1 MKIGYARVSTREQSE
16 NSHALEQQ
24 IARLKAAGA
33 TEIYSDVE
41 SGSKNSRPKFKQLI
55 ADCKLGRISEV
66 IVTRLDRLTRSLVT
80 LRKTIDQL
88 KDAGVSLVA
97 LDDSIDTSTA
107 VGKFHLNMLGSLAEM
122 EVDRLSERVRHG
134 WKHLRDRKVAMNP
147 PFGYCKINDKHT
159 LDHQKFLCLLSDR
172 TEMSKAEIAQDII
185 NAFFQERSLRGC
197 LRVINPKYGI
207 FTSANNNHGENI
219 GGVTA
224 RGLFRFSITGLKDW
238 LINPVLQG
246 HLCYLKK
253 RNGQRLD
260 RSQWQIFRN
269 THEALITEQQSRE
282 IDEILAHNRQVRGY
296 GTQAQRFPL
305 SGLVFCAECR
315 AACYSCASRI
325 GTSKTEFHYY
335 FQCKNAQTR
344 SCNNRK
350 LVRQEKCEAAAI
362 ASLTQ
367 RASQIADIAELP
379 LERVEPLD
387 LRELRGQLA
396 VLENLGYNPAI
407 ATAKEQLRAQ
417 ISNLEYGLTVGAN
430 IDTKLRDALIDTFG
444 NPVYFSSLPLDEKK
458 AIYRALIDRIVV
470 KDGGVV
476 SVELK
481 I

>member
-134 WKHLRDRKVAMNP
+134 WKHLRDRNVAMNP

-197 LRVINPKYGI
+197 LRVINPKYG
-207 FTSANNNHGENI
+207 
-219 GGVTA
+219 
-224 RGLFRFSITGLKDW
+224 
-238 LINPVLQG
+238 
-246 HLCYLKK
+246 
-253 RNGQRLD
+253 
-260 RSQWQIFRN
+260 
-269 THEALITEQQSRE
+269 
-282 IDEILAHNRQVRGY
+282 
-296 GTQAQRFPL
+296 
-305 SGLVFCAECR
+305 
-315 AACYSCASRI
+315 
-325 GTSKTEFHYY
+325 
-335 FQCKNAQTR
+335 
-344 SCNNRK
+344 
-350 LVRQEKCEAAAI
+350 
-362 ASLTQ
+362 
-367 RASQIADIAELP
+367 
-379 LERVEPLD
+379 
-387 LRELRGQLA
+387 
-396 VLENLGYNPAI
+396 
-407 ATAKEQLRAQ
+407 
-417 ISNLEYGLTVGAN
+417 
-430 IDTKLRDALIDTFG
+430 
-444 NPVYFSSLPLDEKK
+444 
-458 AIYRALIDRIVV
+458 
-470 KDGGVV
+470 
-476 SVELK
+476 
-481 I
+481 

>member
-172 TEMSKAEIAQDII
+172 TELSKAEIAQDII

-379 LERVEPLD
+379 LERVEPVE